1 MVKWGY
7 ARISSD
13 SQNLNLQIEALS
25 QANVEYIF
33 KDVYTGV
40 SLNRP
45 GWNQLINNVGK
56 GDTIVVYKLDRLSR
70 KGLLETLALIQDLSD
85 KDIYV
90 QSITEGID
98 TSNNNPMSKA
108 FLGLLAVFAELERS
122 IIKERVA
129 AGIAQA
135 KKQGKYTGRK
145 RFLTKSLYLVMQN
158 EVLNG
163 KSVKDVCKNFG
174 VSRTAYYD
182 AKKLFGRYGEMSE
195 E

>member
-70 KGLLETLALIQDLSD
+70 
-85 KDIYV
+85 
-90 QSITEGID
+90 
-98 TSNNNPMSKA
+98 NPSQK
-108 FLGLLAVFAELERS
+108 
-122 IIKERVA
+122 
-129 AGIAQA
+129 
-135 KKQGKYTGRK
+135 
-145 RFLTKSLYLVMQN
+145 
-158 EVLNG
+158 
-163 KSVKDVCKNFG
+163 
-174 VSRTAYYD
+174 
-182 AKKLFGRYGEMSE
+182 
-195 E
+195 

>member
-45 GWNQLINNVGK
+45 GWNQLLNNVGK

-70 KGLLETLALIQDLSD
+70 KGLLETLALIQDLSV

-98 TSNNNPMSKA
+98 TSNHNPMSKA

-158 EVLNG
+158 EILNS